1 MGDCTPKISR
11 QTTTSDSFTTL
22 NEQNGEI

>member
-1 MGDCTPKISR
+1 MGTPKKISR